1 VLKGEKNRTGIL
13 KEMESSLLTDAGG
26 LVVGMIIPFPIPLSM
41 QEGK

>member
-13 KEMESSLLTDAGG
+13 KEMESSLLTAAGG